1 MPEPIDT
8 RLSRLRQRAER
19 ALASGRRG
27 GEVLGVLETM
37 TREAP
42 DGSQYALFAH
52 RHLAEIQL
60 EGSPWRA
67 ALHLRRVID
76 AGAGDDSV
84 HALMGLCQALLGN
97 YRAAVAEY
105 RKAVRLS
112 PRNPWY
118 HHNLGHLLDV
128 GLGEAQTAL
137 DHLRIAHRLQS
148 GEDEITASLAHCLA
162 RLGQLD
168 EARSMAEHA
177 LHSAPRNKEHRALLD
192 WVLEGAPSNEAP
204 PQRAGKRTTR
214 FTVEVDGPRVSTAP
228 QGTSAA
234 RAAAPVPASPAR
246 AQARGA
252 SAEQVPRLLE
262 TRMPEAGFSAA
273 HVARARSLWSDFA
286 GGRSVRTSKPAVYAA
301 AVEYAIAKL
310 DCLAHVTQAELGR
323 RYGVA
328 PRSIANRYDE
338 IRTALALVPRDP
350 RYAR

>member
-1 MPEPIDT
+1 MPETMDT
-8 RLSRLRQRAER
+8 RLSRLRERAER

-27 GEVLGVLETM
+27 GDVMTVLETM

-42 DGSQYALFAH
+42 DGSVHALFAH

-76 AGAGDDSV
+76 AGAADDGA

-97 YRAAVAEY
+97 YRAAVSAY
-105 RKAVRLS
+105 RVAVRLS

-128 GLGEAQTAL
+128 GLSEARTAL

-148 GEDEITASLAHCLA
+148 EEDEITASLAHCLA
-162 RLGQLD
+162 RLGELD
-168 EARSMAEHA
+168 EARIMAEQA
-177 LHSAPRNKEHRALLD
+177 ADRAPRNREHQALLE
-192 WVLEGAPSNEAP
+192 WVLEGAPEGKSAP
-204 PQRAGKRTTR
+204 NRTARKTA
-214 FTVEVDGPRVSTAP
+214 DLPSTED
-228 QGTSAA
+228 
-234 RAAAPVPASPAR
+234 PAR
-246 AQARGA
+246 AP
-252 SAEQVPRLLE
+252 EQVLRLLQD
-262 TRMPEAGFSAA
+262 RMPAAGFSAI
-273 HVARARSLWSDFA
+273 HIERAQALWSDFC
-286 GGRSVRTSKPAVYAA
+286 GGRRVRVTKPAVYAA

-310 DCLAHVTQAELGR
+310 ECVAHVTQAELAR

-328 PRSIANRYDE
+328 PRSISTRYDE
-338 IRTALALVPRDP
+338 IRSALALVPGDP